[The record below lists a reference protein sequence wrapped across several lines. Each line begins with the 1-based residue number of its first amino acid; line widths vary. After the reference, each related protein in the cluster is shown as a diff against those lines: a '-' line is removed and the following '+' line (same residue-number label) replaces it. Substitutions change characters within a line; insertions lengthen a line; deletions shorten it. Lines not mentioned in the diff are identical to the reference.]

1 MATRQM
7 LSRATEGT
15 QAPTPGYLYKDLTV
29 AAQTNPTVCQ
39 EMAQYL
45 IQRLQKTNPNIK
57 YKSLKLIAKVAD
69 QVPHFKRCLSQSP
82 HGVTEIKA
90 HIGYRGALD
99 PVRGDE
105 PNQKI
110 RQAAQEALDAVY
122 REAPTSVSSAA
133 GGGMSSPYYVP
144 ASSVGG
150 PRRMDGV
157 GNPRYS
163 DPRLDP
169 RYNGTQ
175 PTTIGE
181 AVREAGEV
189 VLGMIK
195 DPLARNIE
203 LPPSVGGVPSRG
215 FGELPQVSAQRESK
229 RRKTMPCLTSD
240 WCLCVSFPLPS
251 TITTALLLLFLP
263 RGQPSWL
270 DKRKGSGPWRPTA
283 ARTPWCPRRR

>member
-45 IQRLQKTNPNIK
+45 TQRLQKTNPNIK

-82 HGVTEIKA
+82 HGVAEIKA
-90 HIGYRGALD
+90 HINFRGPLD

-105 PNQKI
+105 PNAKI

-122 REAPTSVSSAA
+122 RESPAGSMGMSNPYNTASAA
-133 GGGMSSPYYVP
+133 H
-144 ASSVGG
+144 A
-150 PRRMDGV
+150 RRMDGV
-157 GNPRYS
+157 GNPMFS

-169 RYNGTQ
+169 RYNGTN

-189 VLGMIK
+189 VIGMIK

-203 LPPSVGGVPSRG
+203 VAPSVGGVVGVPSRG
-215 FGELPQVSAQRESK
+215 FGELPQVR
-229 RRKTMPCLTSD
+229 M
-240 WCLCVSFPLPS
+240 
-251 TITTALLLLFLP
+251 
-263 RGQPSWL
+263 
-270 DKRKGSGPWRPTA
+270 
-283 ARTPWCPRRR
+283 

>member
-15 QAPTPGYLYKDLTV
+15 QAPTPGYLYKDLTI

-45 IQRLQKTNPNIK
+45 VQRLQKPNPNTK
-57 YKSLKLIAKVAD
+57 YKALKLIAKIAD
-69 QVPHFKRCLSQSP
+69 SVPHFKRCLSQSP
-82 HGVTEIKA
+82 HGVAEIKA
-90 HIGYRGALD
+90 HIGYRGNLD

-110 RQAAQEALDAVY
+110 RLAAQEALDAVY
-122 REAPTSVSSAA
+122 REAPTSSQMHGAASSSAPYYGGAAASSSAA
-133 GGGMSSPYYVP
+133 S
-144 ASSVGG
+144 
-150 PRRMDGV
+150 RRMDGM
-157 GNPRYS
+157 GNPRFS

-175 PTTIGE
+175 PTTVGE
-181 AVREAGEV
+181 VVREAGEV

-203 LPPSVGGVPSRG
+203 IPPSMGGVPSRG
-215 FGELPQVSAQRESK
+215 FGELPQVRRVATTGSQPSLNKFASFEIRRSK
-229 RRKTMPCLTSD
+229 RLPIGLSACLFFD
-240 WCLCVSFPLPS
+240 
-251 TITTALLLLFLP
+251 
-263 RGQPSWL
+263 
-270 DKRKGSGPWRPTA
+270 
-283 ARTPWCPRRR
+283 